1 MNGEGPNEG
10 FLAQLD
16 NSLAQLNKFSRRR
29 EGIFPL
35 IASRAEP
42 LNE

>member
-16 NSLAQLNKFSRRR
+16 NSLAQLNKYGRRR
-29 EGIFPL
+29 EGILPL
-35 IASRAEP
+35 IP
-42 LNE
+42 